1 MGEAVDTFLSLA
13 RRLIAAE
20 DPALTPLVDHA
31 SVLSVLEDL
40 EARTRH
46 GVWNMQRDP
55 RPSTHRVAA
64 RLDDRS
70 RSRGIE
76 ERSLHPPRAADQPLA
91 TSLEPAL
98 RVGAVPLSLL
108 VADERWLV
116 FSPPV
121 SRPAPEYA
129 WYTEDPTL
137 VAAASAAFLECWEAS
152 LPWQEAG
159 LRPPLPE
166 RRLQVALL
174 LLDGHSDREIA
185 EELGVS
191 TRTVSAEVRAIVD
204 WLGARSRSHAVAM
217 LVGAG

>member
-1 MGEAVDTFLSLA
+1 MGEAVDTFLGLA

-31 SVLSVLEDL
+31 QVASVLEDL

-46 GVWNMQRDP
+46 SVWNMQR
-55 RPSTHRVAA
+55 
-64 RLDDRS
+64 
-70 RSRGIE
+70 
-76 ERSLHPPRAADQPLA
+76 DQPLA

-191 TRTVSAEVRAIVD
+191 ARTVSAEVRAIVD